1 MARIETHGLRRS
13 VGLGGL
19 FATAYG
25 NVGSSIYYALGI
37 VALYALG
44 FTPVIFMVAGGL
56 FALTAKT
63 YAEGA
68 AMIPE
73 AGGSSS
79 FARYA
84 FNELVSFFAGWALSL
99 DYILTIAIS
108 AFFVPHYLGAFWPAL
123 THPPGDVIGG
133 LVVIG
138 VLAALNIRGIGESAK
153 LNFFLAI
160 ADLVTQGLIILLGA
174 FLVLDPGLLVRQVHL
189 GTVPTYSHLI
199 FALSL
204 SMLAYTG
211 IETVSNM
218 AEEARDPGRDV
229 PRAVNLILIAVIA
242 VYAGMTVVALSALP
256 VVGHGTHAHTLL
268 GSKFE
273 ADPVLGIIENLGLPG
288 AVAHILRYYVGVL
301 AATILF
307 IATNA
312 GLIGISRLSW
322 SLAEHKQLPGIFAR
336 LHRRFRTPWFT
347 IVTFSVFAGVLL
359 IPGQINFL
367 GNLYSFGAML
377 SFTTAHAAMIALRI
391 KEPDRERPYRMP
403 WNVPFRGR
411 QIPLTAVFGGI
422 ATFAA
427 WISVLALHV
436 DARYV
441 GTGWMVVGLIGY
453 VVYRRS
459 QGLDLRSHHKIER
472 RQRPAFF
479 VELEYRSAIVP
490 IFGTDVDASALRAAA
505 KLVGEGALVQAIYI
519 LRVPNQLSL
528 DAGLEEEEQRGM
540 AVLESAK
547 VTGRRSGLKVQTRL
561 VRTRSPGA
569 AIVEEAERQ
578 NAEIIYLATNHAPP
592 SERALG
598 PTASYLLAH
607 RPCRVVIE
615 TPPAEDARKR
625 VQAGD
630 RNHAT
635 PDAGDHA
642 TAGAGDH
649 ATAGAGDHAT
659 AGAGDHATAGAGD
672 HATTG
677 SVTPG

>member
-13 VGLGGL
+13 IGVGGL

-37 VALYALG
+37 VAAYALG
-44 FTPVIFMVAGGL
+44 LTPVVFMLAGGL

-68 AMIPE
+68 SMFPE

-79 FARYA
+79 FARHA

-133 LVVIG
+133 LIVIA
-138 VLAALNIRGIGESAK
+138 VLAWLNIRGIGESAK

-160 ADLVTQGLIILLGA
+160 ADLVTQCVIIVVGA
-174 FLVLDPGLLVRQVHL
+174 FLVLNPSLLVHQVHL
-189 GTVPTYSHLI
+189 GTVPSYSHLI

-204 SMLAYTG
+204 AMLAYTG

-218 AEEARDPGRDV
+218 AEEATDPGRDV
-229 PRAVNLILIAVIA
+229 PKAVNLILFAVLG

-256 VVGHGTHAHTLL
+256 VTGHGAQATTLL
-268 GSKFE
+268 GQPPPHGFQN
-273 ADPVLGIIENLGLPG
+273 DPVLGIIDHLGL
-288 AVAHILRYYVGVL
+288 ASTATHVLRYYVGIL

-322 SLAEHKQLPGIFAR
+322 SLAEHRQLPSLFAR
-336 LHRRFRTPWFT
+336 LHPRHRTPWFT
-347 IVTFSVFAGVLL
+347 IVTFSVFAGILL
-359 IPGQINFL
+359 IPGQTDFL

-377 SFTTAHAAMIALRI
+377 SFTTAHAALVALRF
-391 KEPDRERPYRMP
+391 KDPDRERPYRMP
-403 WNVPFRGR
+403 WNVRVRGR
-411 QIPLTAVFGGI
+411 QLPLTAVLGGI
-422 ATFAA
+422 GTFAA
-427 WISVLALHV
+427 WISVLILHAE
-436 DARYV
+436 ARTV
-441 GTGWMVVGLIGY
+441 GVGWMVFGMAGY
-453 VVYRRS
+453 VIYRRR
-459 QGLDLRSHHKIER
+459 QGLGLRDRHRIEHR
-472 RQRPAFF
+472 ERPPFF
-479 VELEYRSAIVP
+479 VELKYRSALVP

-505 KLVGEGALVQAIYI
+505 KLVGEGATVEAIYV

-528 DAGLEEEEQRGM
+528 DSGLQEEEQLGLS
-540 AVLESAK
+540 VLESAK
-547 VTGRRSGLKVQTRL
+547 VTGRKVGLKVQTRL
-561 VRTRSPGA
+561 VRTRNPGA
-569 AIVEEAERQ
+569 AIVEEAERTG
-578 NAEIIYLATNHAPP
+578 AEIIYLGTAHAPP

-598 PTASYLLAH
+598 PTATYLLAH

-615 TPPAEDARKR
+615 TPPTN
-625 VQAGD
+625 G
-630 RNHAT
+630 
-635 PDAGDHA
+635 
-642 TAGAGDH
+642 GAALRRAANGGNLSGVR
-649 ATAGAGDHAT
+649 AVGASPA
-659 AGAGDHATAGAGD
+659 
-672 HATTG
+672 
-677 SVTPG
+677 VR